1 MAENNILIS
10 THNPVTGPRHLGH
23 YFGAMKSLV
32 ECQHDYE
39 TIVVLD
45 DLLAH
50 FMYPKERPYIQ
61 NRTFYV
67 VQDFINSGF
76 DAEKHT
82 ICLTSQLHR
91 YFMEHLLYYSSVVD
105 VAYCNH
111 LYENSFLGSLKSYQ
125 RKELGIGNYPSVVEW
140 LYPQIGISSITL
152 GLKADYFQG
161 GEEIIGY
168 IYIMDEIVEKLNQK
182 YGLQVA
188 VPGYVPSKKG
198 YVNGIDGKY
207 MIQANCLFLS
217 EAEPDLHQKVHQIQ
231 DKKVFIEWYES
242 MHMED
247 KAADLSARPLQVN
260 DKIDMANALLE
271 ELRPHRE
278 NKMTNGQII
287 EVLKKGN
294 ERAKEL
300 FSETAE
306 ELREVFYLPKL

>member
-1 MAENNILIS
+1 MEENRILIS
-10 THNPVTGPRHLGH
+10 AHNPVTGPRHLGH

-39 TIVVLD
+39 SIVVLD

-76 DAEKHT
+76 DVEKHH
-82 ICLTSQLHR
+82 IALTSQIHSH
-91 YFMEHLLYYSSVVD
+91 FMEHLLYYSSVVD

-140 LYPQIGISSITL
+140 LYPQVGISAMTL
-152 GLKADYFQG
+152 GLNAAYFQG

-168 IYIMDEIVEKLNQK
+168 IYIMEEIVDNLNRK
-182 YGLQVA
+182 YGLDVK

-207 MIQANCLFLS
+207 MIQKNCLFLS
-217 EAEPDLHQKVHQIQ
+217 EDESSLHNKVHQIE
-231 DKKVFIEWYES
+231 DKHVFMEWYES

-247 KAADLSARPLQVN
+247 KAAELAGRSLQVN

-287 EVLKKGN
+287 EVLKRGN

-300 FSETAE
+300 FTQTAT
-306 ELREVFYLPKL
+306 ELREVFHLPKF